1 VFENIF
7 KLPGKKR
14 KPVKD
19 ALFHALT
26 KSLIFWNSSDKEN
39 ENKSKMF
46 LYIFY
51 FESTLT
57 YLKIIF

>member
-1 VFENIF
+1 MFENIF

-26 KSLIFWNSSDKEN
+26 KSLRFIFWNSSNKEN
-39 ENKSKMF
+39 ENKSKML

-51 FESTLT
+51 FRKYINL
-57 YLKIIF
+57 F